1 VTARW
6 RLGDFAILADQ
17 DESAVKHYMIAAK
30 GWHKPA
36 LEAIRR
42 DVLDGNA
49 TKEQYADTL
58 RAYQKSIDDWN
69 ENRVAM
75 MHGLQV
81 CEDSIKGDY
90 ELM

>member
-1 VTARW
+1 
-6 RLGDFAILADQ
+6 
-17 DESAVKHYMIAAK
+17 
-30 GWHKPA
+30 
-36 LEAIRR
+36 
-42 DVLDGNA
+42 LDGNA